1 MQNAGRITLTT
12 HNTEHTTAS
21 CESFQND
28 SEDAKSNSTLQW
40 PLGRWGVG
48 SGVGHDSPVTAELQN
63 SCNPFTSG
71 WWLLSNSVC
80 CCIRHRPKQTLQLM
94 ASVFLWQRKELMHL
108 WGWTSKRHQSR
119 QPPEARPPGP
129 SAMSCAR
136 ASPP

>member
-48 SGVGHDSPVTAELQN
+48 WDMILQSQLSSKTAATPSPQAGGFFPIE
-63 SCNPFTSG
+63 FAA
-71 WWLLSNSVC
+71 
-80 CCIRHRPKQTLQLM
+80 
-94 ASVFLWQRKELMHL
+94 ASVTDPNRVV
-108 WGWTSKRHQSR
+108 
-119 QPPEARPPGP
+119 
-129 SAMSCAR
+129 
-136 ASPP
+136 